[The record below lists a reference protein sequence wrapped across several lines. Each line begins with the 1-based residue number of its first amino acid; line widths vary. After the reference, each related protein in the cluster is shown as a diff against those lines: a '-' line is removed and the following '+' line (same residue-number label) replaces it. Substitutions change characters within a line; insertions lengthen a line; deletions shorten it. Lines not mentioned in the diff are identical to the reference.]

1 MGAGGIELQRVL
13 ESYDRR
19 FVTSDF
25 IVCVSVQVSFVVQP
39 LGQDLVHL
47 AEFVAAGAVGVVGQV
62 FIDRHDSLRGHRLVA
77 GGARCQVEVTQGENS
92 FGIFEENAASE
103 FAAEIVEGLELAE
116 SGHEGDTVLLHRSG
130 VVRCGRFE
138 QHRGFRPLLVLVMF
152 QSGLVHVVGP
162 TAFQNLLYAI
172 AARSEDRKAHCA
184 QDI

>member
-1 MGAGGIELQRVL
+1 
-13 ESYDRR
+13 
-19 FVTSDF
+19 
-25 IVCVSVQVSFVVQP
+25 
-39 LGQDLVHL
+39 
-47 AEFVAAGAVGVVGQV
+47 
-62 FIDRHDSLRGHRLVA
+62 LVA

-103 FAAEIVEGLELAE
+103 FAAEIVEHRRGYLVVAGLELAE